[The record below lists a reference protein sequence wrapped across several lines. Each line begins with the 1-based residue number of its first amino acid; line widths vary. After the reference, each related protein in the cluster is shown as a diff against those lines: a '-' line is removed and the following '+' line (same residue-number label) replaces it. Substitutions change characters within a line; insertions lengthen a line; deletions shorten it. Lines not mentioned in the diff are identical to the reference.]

1 MILKMPDADQN
12 TAPKRQPILL
22 LSKTLTSAF
31 ERYVFHPDTFIQAGN
46 RFTVTSGVIVLT
58 ASIALALILEPF
70 LAPFFLFQAVLGFSG
85 LIKPL
90 IKSALDRESYITVCL
105 YAFFSPMIFWLLVGP
120 QANLVLYIV
129 VTTSVSLLFFRWR
142 DYRSV
147 GLICL
152 SASAAFITTLVWQ
165 PAPLI
170 TVPPGYENYAR
181 SAIDGFIIG
190 YLFVF
195 ALLANDGYNASETLL
210 RKARDELKNERD
222 RARAASRA
230 REEFLAMISH
240 EFRTPLTTLI
250 ATTKVLGK
258 RDDAITVKNEL
269 ETIEAS
275 SQSLLLFFE
284 NALDHARYSS
294 GKFIP
299 VVDDT
304 DLRALARDVISVLS
318 IDIKKKSLVV
328 AADIAPS
335 CPPAVV
341 SDPTLLRQV
350 LLNLVSNAI
359 KYTEQGRIDIR
370 FDTTP
375 VPGATRLRIEVQDTG
390 VGIPADQQG
399 KLFDLFSRDT
409 QQNRKASGI
418 GLGLAVCKRII
429 ETLDGEIGVE
439 SAPGAG
445 SLFWIEVP
453 LTTVDQADDG
463 APPMEHISL
472 EGLSLLLIEDHPFN
486 RIMLK
491 EQLEDEGLVV
501 TDVGD
506 TASAMAAVQN
516 RKYDVIVTD
525 IFLSDA
531 SGFDFAEKYRTHDEQ
546 TPIIALS
553 ASANP
558 EDHKRCHAAGMD
570 GVLTKPL
577 SIPAFRRVASNS
589 IARRKNRQTSTITE
603 RQQ

>member
-1 MILKMPDADQN
+1 MTLHTPDADRD
-12 TAPKRQPILL
+12 TAVKRQSILL
-22 LSKTLTSAF
+22 LYKTLQSAF
-31 ERYVFHPDTFIQAGN
+31 ERYVSDPDTFIQAGN

-58 ASIALALILEPF
+58 ASIGLALVLEPF

-90 IKSALDRESYITVCL
+90 IKGALDGQSYITVCL
-105 YAFFSPMIFWLLVGP
+105 YAFFSPMIFWFLIGP
-120 QANLVLYIV
+120 QASLVLYIV

-142 DYRSV
+142 DFRSV
-147 GLICL
+147 GLICIG
-152 SASAAFITTLVWQ
+152 AGAAFITTQFWR
-165 PAPLI
+165 PTPLI
-170 TVPPGYENYAR
+170 SVPPGYENYAR

-210 RKARDELKNERD
+210 RKARDQLKNERD

-250 ATTKVLGK
+250 ATTKALGN
-258 RDDAITVKNEL
+258 RRDAIAFKNEL
-269 ETIEAS
+269 EAIEATS
-275 SQSLLLFFE
+275 HSLLLFFE

-299 VVDDT
+299 LFGDT
-304 DLRALARDVISVLS
+304 DLRALARDVISMLS
-318 IDIKKKSLVV
+318 VDIEKKSLVA
-328 AADIAPS
+328 AADVAPS
-335 CPPAVV
+335 CPPVVV
-341 SDPTLLRQV
+341 SDPTLLRQA
-350 LLNLVSNAI
+350 LLNLVGNAV

-370 FDTTP
+370 FDIAP
-375 VPGATRLRIEVQDTG
+375 ESEATRLRVEVQDTG
-390 VGIPADQQG
+390 IGIPANRQD
-399 KLFDLFSRDT
+399 KLFDLFSRNT
-409 QQNRKASGI
+409 PRNRKVPGI

-429 ETLDGEIGVE
+429 ETLDGEIGVK
-439 SAPGAG
+439 SAPDAG

-453 LTTVDQADDG
+453 LKTANRADNAA
-463 APPMEHISL
+463 APAERISL
-472 EGLSLLLIEDHPFN
+472 EGLSLLLIEDHAFN
-486 RIMLK
+486 RLMLK

-506 TASAMAAVQN
+506 AASATAAIQK

-525 IFLSDA
+525 IFLPDA
-531 SGFDFAEKYRTHDEQ
+531 SGVDFAEMHRTHDEQ

-553 ASANP
+553 ASAHA
-558 EDHKRCHAAGMD
+558 EDHERCHAAGMD

-577 SIPAFRRVASNS
+577 SIPAFRRAASNA
-589 IARRKNRQTSTITE
+589 IARRRNGPLSE
-603 RQQ
+603 R